1 MKAKKYELLA
11 PAGNFEKLQI
21 ALHYGADA
29 VYMGIPELSL
39 RGKMKDMNLD
49 VLKESIDYVKKQNKK
64 IYVTMNIFPH
74 NKDLPL
80 IVENLNIL
88 EEWKPHAIIFSDP
101 AVLRLAKKYAPSIP
115 LHISTQANVT
125 NVEAAKFWVELG
137 VERIILAREVSIEEI
152 KQFREELNCELEA
165 FVHGSL
171 CIAYSGKCYMSAYMA
186 NRSANKGECTNSCRW
201 KYTVYYL
208 KEETRDGQFFPVYE
222 DDRETYVMSSKDL
235 CMIEHLPLLVE
246 AGVNSFKIEGRMKGI
261 NYLAGVVKTYR
272 EAIDSIE
279 KQNFIL
285 QEKWLKELNMFSN
298 RGYTTGMYFGPH
310 PDDGYQH
317 HGRSRNTLEL
327 GLAGVVQQVD
337 DDGVW
342 LLARDKIYIND
353 SIVFLRNGLEEEIFT
368 IKEIRTSNKSM
379 ELLKNA
385 EIAKLILDKPIP
397 NVQPLDIARKI
408 KEPILQK

>member
-125 NVEAAKFWVELG
+125 NIEAAKFWVELG

-152 KQFREELNCELEA
+152 KQFREELDCELEA

-222 DDRETYVMSSKDL
+222 DDRGTYVMSSKDL

-379 ELLKNA
+379 EVLKNA